1 MKKIEQKSYAIKF
14 TPLAE
19 AIADRHGGVEAL
31 EEQIRKELLPPW
43 GPSNINKLFFH
54 VVAFGG
60 SHFDEAVPNFL
71 CKPSKIERD
80 VLLVD
85 ASAGAI
91 EVAERITDGPFEGMR
106 VLAVPEAFDN

>member
-1 MKKIEQKSYAIKF
+1 MAKQKPYAIKF
-14 TPLAE
+14 TALAE
-19 AIADRHGGVEAL
+19 AVANRHGGKQAL

-60 SHFDEAVPNFL
+60 PHSDESVPNFL
-71 CKPSKIERD
+71 CKPSKTEKD

-85 ASAGAI
+85 ASAGTV
-91 EVAERITDGPFEGMR
+91 EMEERLDAGPFKGFK
-106 VLAVPEAFDN
+106 VSFIPEAFEP